1 MNEEKHI
8 VSTAKIGLCLL
19 LGLIILRPETARSQS
34 VTDSLLR
41 FPGDKAVLST
51 RSDGQHAFVNATIG
65 ESGPHSLIIDSGS
78 SAGVLDAQLVKDLGL
93 EVVDQREVLSGG
105 VDPIMLDVVLVPHI
119 QVGTMEIINTEF
131 LAAPLAQM
139 SGGTSFGVIGM
150 DIFSEV
156 LVTFDIQGQQVVV
169 SHGSLASEDDGVYPL
184 GGDSVLANIEI
195 EIAQQSLPVH
205 IDTGSP
211 GGFTLPLPFADRL
224 PLLGELRKSVS
235 ARMVGGTRETW
246 LSQLDGNIVL
256 GGMRFENPSISF
268 LDPAPMSG
276 NLGNAILRQFI
287 ITFDFANAL
296 VAFQTV
302 ATNLVSASPQA
313 LPASDTR
320 PRQLGIQF
328 GGMGA
333 LDLSTIGAVMPGSL
347 AEQSG
352 LRAADVIVRLNDRP
366 MSSYEMIELRELFS
380 GSESLS
386 FEIERRGS
394 PMSFTIE

>member
-1 MNEEKHI
+1 MNEDKHTLN
-8 VSTAKIGLCLL
+8 TAKIGLCLL
-19 LGLIILRPETARSQS
+19 LGLIALRPEHAHSQALNES
-34 VTDSLLR
+34 PIR
-41 FPGDKAVLST
+41 FPGDQVILSAP
-51 RSDGQHAFVNATIG
+51 SDGQHAFVSASIG
-65 ESGPHSLIIDSGS
+65 DTGPYSLIIDSGS
-78 SAGVLDAQLVKDLGL
+78 SAGVLDAQLVKELGL

-105 VDPIMLDVVLVPHI
+105 VDPIMLDVVLVPHM
-119 QVGTMEIINTEF
+119 QVGEMEIINTEF
-131 LAAPLAQM
+131 LAAPLAEM

-169 SHGSLASEDDGVYPL
+169 SHGSLAAEDDGVYGL
-184 GGDSVLANIEI
+184 SGDSVLANFEI

-205 IDTGSP
+205 IDTGAP
-211 GGFTLPLPFADRL
+211 GGFTLPLSFADRL
-224 PLLGELRKSVS
+224 PLLGELRKSAI

-246 LSQLDGNIVL
+246 LSQLDGEIVL
-256 GGMRFENPSISF
+256 GGMRFENPSITF

-296 VAFQTV
+296 VAFQP
-302 ATNLVSASPQA
+302 AASGTNSTQA
-313 LPASDTR
+313 QTLPNSNTG

-333 LDLSTIGAVMPGSL
+333 LDLSTIGSVMPGSL

-366 MSSYEMIELRELFS
+366 MSNYEMSELRELFS
-380 GSESLS
+380 GSEALS
-386 FEIERRGS
+386 FEVERAGS